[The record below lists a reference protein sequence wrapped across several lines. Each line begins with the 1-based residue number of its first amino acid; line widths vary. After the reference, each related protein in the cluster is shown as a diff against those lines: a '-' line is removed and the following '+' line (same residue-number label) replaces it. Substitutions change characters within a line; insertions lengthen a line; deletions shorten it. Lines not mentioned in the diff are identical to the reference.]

1 MKYGLVINSKELL
14 LLFEKEKKDNMT
26 KMFKENSI
34 ENSKAKRV
42 RGPFIFFGNDLDYDY
57 KKDYEEQSDYLTKEK
72 VEMLYPEYIN
82 DIEKIVAK
90 VNAMVF
96 KYKSSLSK
104 TD

>member
-1 MKYGLVINSKELL
+1 MMNNKNVV
-14 LLFEKEKKDNMT
+14 
-26 KMFKENSI
+26 ENL
-34 ENSKAKRV
+34 NKLYPNPKCM
-42 RGPFIFFGNDLDYDY
+42 LDY